1 MAAEAHREAAAD
13 KEGEMVA
20 EVQEGAMVG
29 AMVVEEMAAAMA
41 AARVAEAKAAAMEG
55 SMAEVDSEEMEVRLV
70 VAGRRAEAAGTEGA
84 AMEAEAWAEAWAVA
98 RAEAR
103 AVARAAVETAVETA
117 VDRVASVGQQA
128 ATGAVAEP
136 VRAHREERPEVWM
149 AAGSLAER
157 REAWRAVRMVGK
169 KVERSVD
176 QQVAELVA
184 KAALWVAVAKGAAA
198 EGVARAVAR
207 AAVARVVARAAV
219 RAVAA
224 MVGAKAVGAMGG
236 VMAVAKAAEETVVER
251 AAARAVATVA
261 VAMVVVRA
269 KCQAPST
276 PRPDSGCCRA
286 SCCTWGSDSNQVGSW
301 HLGLSCRLPAHIRSR
316 FGTTRTARRGECSWR
331 RCRCLNHTTRSHNS
345 RLRDSCRRPH
355 TRIGSHCPRDRPPFC
370 RKTRRVRHLR
380 LRGSKCCRPSFGR
393 KELAVEDG
401 RSRRARGTARGPTGA
416 ASSAS

>member
-1 MAAEAHREAAAD
+1 MGGGGRV
-13 KEGEMVA
+13 GGRGG
-20 EVQEGAMVG
+20 GA
-29 AMVVEEMAAAMA
+29 
-41 AARVAEAKAAAMEG
+41 R
-55 SMAEVDSEEMEVRLV
+55 
-70 VAGRRAEAAGTEGA
+70 
-84 AMEAEAWAEAWAVA
+84 
-98 RAEAR
+98 
-103 AVARAAVETAVETA
+103 
-117 VDRVASVGQQA
+117 
-128 ATGAVAEP
+128 
-136 VRAHREERPEVWM
+136 
-149 AAGSLAER
+149 
-157 REAWRAVRMVGK
+157 
-169 KVERSVD
+169 
-176 QQVAELVA
+176 
-184 KAALWVAVAKGAAA
+184 
-198 EGVARAVAR
+198 
-207 AAVARVVARAAV
+207 
-219 RAVAA
+219 
-224 MVGAKAVGAMGG
+224 GG

-370 RKTRRVRHLR
+370 RKIRRVRPLR

>member
-136 VRAHREERPEVWM
+136 VRAHREERPAVRM

-198 EGVARAVAR
+198 EGVAR
-207 AAVARVVARAAV
+207 
-219 RAVAA
+219 
-224 MVGAKAVGAMGG
+224 
-236 VMAVAKAAEETVVER
+236 AVAKAAEETVVER

-370 RKTRRVRHLR
+370 RKIRRVRPLR